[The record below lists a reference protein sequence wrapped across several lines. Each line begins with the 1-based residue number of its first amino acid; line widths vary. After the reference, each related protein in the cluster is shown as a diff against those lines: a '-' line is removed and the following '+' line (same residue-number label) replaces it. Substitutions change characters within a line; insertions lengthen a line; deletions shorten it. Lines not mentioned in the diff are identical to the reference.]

1 MKAKG
6 YKACTLKK
14 KSVKLVELIA
24 DEYEQQS
31 SAAPPKPEL
40 KLTARNI
47 FKTEKVVA
55 GRERP
60 KNPFF

>member
-1 MKAKG
+1 M
-6 YKACTLKK
+6 KK

-40 KLTARNI
+40 KLLFKTVKTARKI
-47 FKTEKVVA
+47 FKTKKVLA

-60 KNPFF
+60 QSPFF